1 MSSLRPSGRKTDIT
15 SYRPDA
21 SRIAAESSQ
30 LLDHRRRSRHTRGS
44 FRDVSPVLL

>member
-21 SRIAAESSQ
+21 SRIAAESSRLRCVQ
-30 LLDHRRRSRHTRGS
+30 GALYRLLT
-44 FRDVSPVLL
+44 